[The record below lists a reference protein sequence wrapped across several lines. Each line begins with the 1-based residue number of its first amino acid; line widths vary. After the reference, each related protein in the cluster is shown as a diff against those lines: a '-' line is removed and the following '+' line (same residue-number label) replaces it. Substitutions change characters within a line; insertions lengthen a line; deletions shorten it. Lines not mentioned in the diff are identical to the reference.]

1 MKTFFKTYNQYNIY
15 CLKILKKTSHNSVY
29 TNYKMAKKTSS
40 TASATTTAPAPA
52 AAPAPVAVAA
62 ATKPAKAPKTPKT
75 DAPVAPAPVQVA
87 ASTDAHT
94 EGGAIEASSLS
105 TLFSDFGS
113 KLQTLSSG
121 LSTLRSDFRTL
132 ERHVAREMR
141 AAQKISKR
149 KRKSGNRAPSGF
161 VKPTLISKELAN
173 FLGKPVGTEWARTE
187 VTREINAYIRTHSL
201 QDKEN
206 GRKINP
212 DTKLRALLQL
222 KKDEE
227 LTYFNLQKYMSPH
240 FAKATPAAAVVAS
253 VN

>member
-1 MKTFFKTYNQYNIY
+1 M
-15 CLKILKKTSHNSVY
+15 Y

-40 TASATTTAPAPA
+40 SASAPTPTPAPVA
-52 AAPAPVAVAA
+52 TPSKEAAPAPK
-62 ATKPAKAPKTPKT
+62 TAKAPKTPKT
-75 DAPVAPAPVQVA
+75 DAPVVSTPTPAPV
-87 ASTDAHT
+87 STDAHT
-94 EGGAIEASSLS
+94 EGSALEVSSLS

-121 LSTLRSDFRTL
+121 LSTLRSEFRVL

-212 DTKLRALLQL
+212 DAKLRALLQL

-240 FAKATPAAAVVAS
+240 FAKATAAVAAAS
-253 VN
+253 S

>member
-1 MKTFFKTYNQYNIY
+1 M
-15 CLKILKKTSHNSVY
+15 Y
-29 TNYKMAKKTSS
+29 TNIKMAKKTPS

-52 AAPAPVAVAA
+52 AAAPAP
-62 ATKPAKAPKTPKT
+62 ATTAKPAKAPKTPKT
-75 DAPVAPAPVQVA
+75 DAPVAPAPAQV

-94 EGGAIEASSLS
+94 EGSAIEASSLCS
-105 TLFSDFGS
+105 LFSEFGS

-187 VTREINAYIRTHSL
+187 VTREINAYIRTHNL

-212 DTKLRALLQL
+212 DSKLRSLLQL

-240 FAKATPAAAVVAS
+240 FAKATPVAAS
-253 VN
+253 S

>member
-1 MKTFFKTYNQYNIY
+1 M
-15 CLKILKKTSHNSVY
+15 Y

-40 TASATTTAPAPA
+40 TASAPTPVPAATPSKEAAPAPA
-52 AAPAPVAVAA
+52 SKA
-62 ATKPAKAPKTPKT
+62 AKAPKTPKT
-75 DAPVAPAPVQVA
+75 DVPVTPAPAPVAVT
-87 ASTDAHT
+87 STDAHT
-94 EGGAIEASSLS
+94 EGSAIEVSSLS
-105 TLFSDFGS
+105 SLFSDFGS

-187 VTREINAYIRTHSL
+187 VTREINAYIRTHNL

-212 DTKLRALLQL
+212 DSKLRSLLQL

-240 FAKATPAAAVVAS
+240 FAKATPAVAVAS
-253 VN
+253 S

>member
-1 MKTFFKTYNQYNIY
+1 
-15 CLKILKKTSHNSVY
+15 
-29 TNYKMAKKTSS
+29 MAKKTSS
-40 TASATTTAPAPA
+40 TASAPATVPVTASTTPIKETVQPS
-52 AAPAPVAVAA
+52 APVTAS
-62 ATKPAKAPKTPKT
+62 KQAKAPKTPKT
-75 DAPVAPAPVQVA
+75 DAPVAAPAPVATATATVSA
-87 ASTDAHT
+87 DAHT
-94 EGGAIEASSLS
+94 EGASEASTLS
-105 TLFSDFGS
+105 SLFSEFGS

-161 VKPTLISKELAN
+161 VKPTLISKELAT
-173 FLGKPVGTEWARTE
+173 FLGKPVGSEWARTE

-212 DTKLRALLQL
+212 DSKLRSLLQL

-240 FAKATPAAAVVAS
+240 FAKATPAVVAS

>member
-1 MKTFFKTYNQYNIY
+1 
-15 CLKILKKTSHNSVY
+15 
-29 TNYKMAKKTSS
+29 MAKKTSS
-40 TASATTTAPAPA
+40 PSTSAPTPV
-52 AAPAPVAVAA
+52 AAPAPSKSSA
-62 ATKPAKAPKTPKT
+62 PAPKAEKAPKTPKT
-75 DAPVAPAPVQVA
+75 EAPVAAPAPVA
-87 ASTDAHT
+87 AAADAHT
-94 EGGAIEASSLS
+94 EGGALEASSLS
-105 TLFSDFGS
+105 SLFSEFGS

-161 VKPTLISKELAN
+161 VKPTLISKELAT
-173 FLGKPVGTEWARTE
+173 FLGKSVGTECARTE
-187 VTREINAYIRTHSL
+187 VTREINAYIRTHNL

-212 DTKLRALLQL
+212 DAKLRSLLQL
-222 KKDEE
+222 KKDDE

-240 FAKATPAAAVVAS
+240 FAKASPAVS
-253 VN
+253 VGSS

>member
-1 MKTFFKTYNQYNIY
+1 
-15 CLKILKKTSHNSVY
+15 
-29 TNYKMAKKTSS
+29 MAKKTPS
-40 TASATTTAPAPA
+40 TASATTTAPA
-52 AAPAPVAVAA
+52 APAPATT
-62 ATKPAKAPKTPKT
+62 TKPAKAPKTPKT
-75 DAPVAPAPVQVA
+75 DASVAHAPAPAQV

-94 EGGAIEASSLS
+94 EGSAIEASSLCS
-105 TLFSDFGS
+105 LFSEFGS

-187 VTREINAYIRTHSL
+187 VTREINAYIRTHNL

-212 DTKLRALLQL
+212 DSKLRSLLQL

-240 FAKATPAAAVVAS
+240 FAKATPVAAS
-253 VN
+253 S

>member
-1 MKTFFKTYNQYNIY
+1 
-15 CLKILKKTSHNSVY
+15 
-29 TNYKMAKKTSS
+29 MAKKTPS
-40 TASATTTAPAPA
+40 TASATTTAPA
-52 AAPAPVAVAA
+52 APAPVQAT

-75 DAPVAPAPVQVA
+75 DASVAHAPAPAQV

-94 EGGAIEASSLS
+94 EGSAIEASSLCS
-105 TLFSDFGS
+105 LFSEFGS

-187 VTREINAYIRTHSL
+187 VTREINAYIRTHNL

-212 DTKLRALLQL
+212 DSKLRSLLQL

-240 FAKATPAAAVVAS
+240 FAKATPVAAS
-253 VN
+253 S